1 LRRYAHIFAAP
12 QKVGQ
17 NLPLL
22 KRILRL
28 VDEVER

>member
-1 LRRYAHIFAAP
+1 LRRHARIFVAP

-28 VDEVER
+28 VDEMER